1 MQESLDA
8 LVDTFSRLDRR
19 PAVFDREIRKQLGLW
34 RLADPVP
41 IEEIVGAF
49 KQHGAFTQDGTKVV
63 VPLHEQDSAELTGEF
78 LVYRPDQLVP
88 CMVYYEF
95 SRGKLMRIPFDEF
108 ASTYP
113 AWRLRYWHPEYTP
126 PTPPSYQLGSI
137 DVTDTESG
145 PDAEVTAAASEEAAL
160 GDDVEP
166 ADDIVASLRSFVERE
181 RESNRE
187 EARNRFNRLSP
198 KEFQR
203 TAGGIPELVPAGID
217 IDEYGQ
223 QSVKLRIPSEAVDG
237 PVDITGEYGIY
248 PGSEVLIGALD
259 DEPGFPVEAEVLD
272 IEGRELALGVYWNRG
287 GTTGTNETAFELESG
302 LCYSLGEL
310 LNPVPFDRELDAI
323 NIIESDDR
331 KRGMLSGETTLSF
344 QSSLDVA
351 VDKGNLNNDQYQ
363 AAVSA
368 LRAEDVY
375 CIHGPP
381 GTGKTRTLIE
391 IIKAACADGQRVLA
405 CAHSN
410 QAVDNLL
417 VGDSTAD
424 TPDESSLH
432 AAVVDGDL
440 SAARVGDNST
450 SSLVADEYADADSY
464 QSDVVC
470 ATMSGA
476 HTFGEN
482 IFDLAVV
489 DEATQ
494 ATTTATM
501 IPFSRAK
508 RLVLAGD
515 HKQLPPYHSSER
527 SENEEMDIS
536 LFEHLLGCYGEE
548 IVTTL
553 RVQYRMNQDIAAFPN
568 QEFYSGQLTHGPRN
582 RIWSLSTFFPLEAYH
597 VEGEEQSTPGN
608 SLYND
613 QEIDVVL
620 AELSEL
626 LESGVN
632 PGAIGVITPYAGQ
645 ASKIRGK
652 LATLDFDGLRDSL
665 LVDTVDS
672 FQGSERDVIIISFVR
687 SNPQGWAGFL
697 EFPNEGPRRLNV
709 ALTRAKKRCVL
720 VGNFDTLRTRS
731 PDKKSHQSAADVY
744 QRLYEHL
751 DEVGAFST
759 PPSR

>member
-1 MQESLDA
+1 MQESMDT
-8 LVDTFSRLDRR
+8 LVETFSQLDRR
-19 PAVFDREIRKQLGLW
+19 PAVFDREIRQQLGLW
-34 RLADPVP
+34 TLDDPIP

-49 KQHGAFTQDGTKVV
+49 KQHGAFTQDGTKVL

-95 SRGKLMRIPFDEF
+95 SKEKLMRIPFEEF

-113 AWRLRYWHPEYTP
+113 AWRLRFWHPEYTP
-126 PTPPSYQLGSI
+126 DATPSYQLDALDIS
-137 DVTDTESG
+137 DEMSDTTPEPATD
-145 PDAEVTAAASEEAAL
+145 PSE
-160 GDDVEP
+160 GVEP

-181 RESNRE
+181 REAERDD
-187 EARNRFNRLSP
+187 ARNRFDRLSP
-198 KEFQR
+198 TEFQR
-203 TAGGIPELVPAGID
+203 TAGGIPELVPAGIA
-217 IDEYGQ
+217 IDDYGQ
-223 QSVKLRIPSEAVDG
+223 QSINLRIPSEHVDG
-237 PVDITGEYGIY
+237 PVDITDEYGIY
-248 PGSEVLIGALD
+248 PGSEVLVGTLD
-259 DEPGFPVEAEVLD
+259 EQPGFPVEAEVLD
-272 IEGRELALGVYWNRG
+272 IEGRELSLGPYWNRNRASG
-287 GTTGTNETAFELESG
+287 PNEAAFELDSG
-302 LCYSLGEL
+302 NRYTVGEL
-310 LNPVPFDRELDAI
+310 LNPVPFQRELDAI
-323 NIIESDDR
+323 NIIESDDS
-331 KRGMLSGETTLSF
+331 KRSVLSGDASLSF
-344 QSSLDVA
+344 DSSLDVT
-351 VDKGNLNNDQYQ
+351 VDKSTLNNDQYQ
-363 AAVSA
+363 AAMRA
-368 LRAEDVY
+368 LRANDVY

-391 IIKAACADGQRVLA
+391 IIKMACADGQRVLA

-417 VGDSTAD
+417 VGDSTPD
-424 TPDESSLH
+424 SPDESSLH
-432 AAVVDGDL
+432 AAVENGDL
-440 SAARVGDNST
+440 TAARVGGNST
-450 SSLVADEYADADSY
+450 NTLVEEQYSTADRY

-482 IFDLAVV
+482 IFDIAVI

-494 ATTTATM
+494 ATTPSTM
-501 IPFSRAK
+501 IPYSRAK
-508 RLVLAGD
+508 QVVLAGD

-527 SENEEMDIS
+527 SDDEEMDIS
-536 LFEHLLGCYGEE
+536 LFEHLLGCYGDD

-553 RVQYRMNQDIAAFPN
+553 RTQYRMNQEIAGFPN
-568 QEFYSGQLTHGPRN
+568 QEFYDGQLTHGPRN
-582 RIWSLSTFFPLEAYH
+582 RIWSLSTFFPLEAYD
-597 VEGEEQSTPGN
+597 VDGDEQKTPSN

-613 QEIDVVL
+613 AEIDVVL
-620 AELSEL
+620 AELTEL
-626 LESGVN
+626 LEKEVQ
-632 PGAIGVITPYAGQ
+632 PEAIGVITPYAGQ

-652 LATLDFDGLRDSL
+652 LATLDAPDLRERI

-720 VGNFDTLRTRS
+720 VGNFDTLRTRA
-731 PDKKSHQSAADVY
+731 PDKKPHQSAADVY
-744 QRLYEHL
+744 QRLYEYL
-751 DEVGAFST
+751 EANGAFSD